1 LNEADLVL
9 RRRANGF
16 TLTEAWSP
24 PSRIPVHAHKELS
37 ITILLQ
43 GCFEER
49 YLPIHAPHELHPGSL
64 VVRPAGELH
73 ANHLGHDG
81 GRTLSL
87 ELDAARLD
95 AYGKDLRPR
104 LTLTHRREPLFLD
117 LGLALAQELR
127 RTDEASTLALESLGL
142 ELLSR
147 LVRIGAGESGAAPA
161 WLARTR
167 RAIEDRFRE
176 ASLRVGDLAAVEGV
190 HPVHLAR
197 VFRRRYGLSP
207 GDYVRRLRLE
217 WARRLVTEGRE
228 PLASIALEC
237 GFADQSHLA
246 RAFRRRFGVAPGRL
260 RRAVRPEPGRD
271 DDAATS

>member
-1 LNEADLVL
+1 
-9 RRRANGF
+9 
-16 TLTEAWSP
+16 
-24 PSRIPVHAHKELS
+24 LS
-37 ITILLQ
+37 I
-43 GCFEER
+43 
-49 YLPIHAPHELHPGSL
+49 
-64 VVRPAGELH
+64 
-73 ANHLGHDG
+73 
-81 GRTLSL
+81 

-95 AYGKDLRPR
+95 AYGKDLLPR

-117 LGLALAQELR
+117 LGLAVAQELR
-127 RTDEASTLALESLGL
+127 RTDEASALALESLGL
-142 ELLSR
+142 ELLAR
-147 LVRIGAGESGAAPA
+147 LVRIGAAGDGEAAPP

-167 RAIEDRFRE
+167 RAIEDRFRD
-176 ASLRVGDLAAVEGV
+176 ASVRVGELAALEGV

-228 PLASIALEC
+228 PLASIALDC

-260 RRAVRPEPGRD
+260 RRAVR
-271 DDAATS
+271 SS